1 MPSSEV
7 NEEAEKD
14 GECVESRLHICDCPK
29 LTNMFHR
36 LADRG

>member
-14 GECVESRLHICDCPK
+14 GECVESRLHSYLRLPK
-29 LTNMFHR
+29 
-36 LADRG
+36 AD